1 MSGHPQLTRFLDNDV
16 LARVERLRIDH
27 RHHFTNRA
35 TGERRSRRSGSS
47 IEFRDYRDYV
57 AGDDIRHVDWNIF
70 ARLHRPYVRQFHDEE
85 EVHVAILVDASRSM
99 AVEGKLER
107 ALQLAAAFGVMAL
120 FGGDRLGVHAFG
132 PGVQACLPRGRGRVA
147 VSRLFDAL
155 ERIEPGGAVPLESGV
170 DGMLRTHSGRGSL
183 FVFSDFL
190 TGGDVSRAFQA
201 AASRGLAVHGVQVLA
216 GSELEPELDSDVRL
230 VDSETDETL
239 DVSGLESLLELYH
252 EHRNELTA
260 RLAGLCR
267 QHGGRFATCDAREE
281 LADVLRRFVREGWI
295 R

>member
-1 MSGHPQLTRFLDNDV
+1 MSARAQLTRLLPNDV

-27 RHHFTNRA
+27 RHQFTSRA

-85 EVHVAILVDASRSM
+85 QVHVALLVDASASM

-120 FGGDRLGVHAFG
+120 FGGERVSVHTFG
-132 PGVQACLPRGRGRVA
+132 GGARTCLARGSGRGA
-147 VSRLFDAL
+147 VTRLFAGL
-155 ERIEPGGAVPLESGV
+155 EEVEAGGQEPLEAGV
-170 DGMLRTHSGRGSL
+170 ETMLRSHSGRGAL

-190 TGGDVSRAFQA
+190 TAGDLRRALQR
-201 AASRGLAVHGVQVLA
+201 AASQGLAVHGLQVSC

-230 VDSETDETL
+230 VDCETDETL
-239 DVSGLESLLELYH
+239 DVSGVEALIGLYH
-252 EHRNELTA
+252 AQREALVT
-260 RLAGLCR
+260 RLAGACR
-267 QHGGRFATCDAREE
+267 QHAGRHTVCDARAPLEAE
-281 LADVLRRFVREGWI
+281 LRRLVREGWA